1 LLPIQ
6 FLTFKSFRLFIR
18 KLLINMNK
26 ILLLVSLCAIVC
38 FTACKAKKEEK
49 SEFSKIQVTNP
60 IVLDTTFTKDYIA
73 GIQSIQNI
81 ELRAQEKGYLKNIY
95 VNEGQ
100 YVKAGQVLFTIMPKM
115 YEAEVLKSKAGIA
128 KANAGIAKAKAEIK
142 IAETEL
148 KNTISLAS
156 KQIISKS
163 EQTMAESKLEGA
175 KAEYSS
181 SNSELA
187 AAKAE
192 LALAEV
198 HLSFTTIKAP
208 FDGVIDRIPHK
219 LGSLIE
225 EGELLTTLSD
235 NKNIYTYFNFTELEY
250 LAYKERNK
258 SNTNEKVNLI
268 LANNE
273 PYDRDGIIETI
284 EGEFDSNTGT
294 IAVKAKFPNPTLLL
308 KHGETGK
315 VRLTIP
321 LHGAIIIPQKATFE
335 LLDRIYVFVVDSK
348 NVVKA
353 VNISVKQK
361 LENLFVIDEGLSVND
376 KILLEGLQTVKEG
389 DKIESE
395 FIAPRDVMEKLQLI
409 KN

>member
-1 LLPIQ
+1 
-6 FLTFKSFRLFIR
+6 
-18 KLLINMNK
+18 
-26 ILLLVSLCAIVC
+26 
-38 FTACKAKKEEK
+38 
-49 SEFSKIQVTNP
+49 
-60 IVLDTTFTKDYIA
+60 
-73 GIQSIQNI
+73 
-81 ELRAQEKGYLKNIY
+81 
-95 VNEGQ
+95 
-100 YVKAGQVLFTIMPKM
+100 
-115 YEAEVLKSKAGIA
+115 
-128 KANAGIAKAKAEIK
+128 
-142 IAETEL
+142 
-148 KNTISLAS
+148 
-156 KQIISKS
+156 
-163 EQTMAESKLEGA
+163 
-175 KAEYSS
+175 
-181 SNSELA
+181 
-187 AAKAE
+187 
-192 LALAEV
+192 
-198 HLSFTTIKAP
+198 
-208 FDGVIDRIPHK
+208 
-219 LGSLIE
+219 
-225 EGELLTTLSD
+225 
-235 NKNIYTYFNFTELEY
+235 
-250 LAYKERNK
+250 LAYKERSK

-353 VNISVKQK
+353 VNVSVKQK

-395 FIAPRDVMEKLQLI
+395 FIAPREVMEKLQLI